1 MSIEIPGGSGLFPIP
16 NLRPVAQKTEPQ
28 PAPKPAAAVEQPTSK
43 AAVENAVRQ
52 ANELIKPVSQSIEF
66 TLDSDTGK
74 VIVKMVDKE
83 TAQVIRQFP
92 SEEMLALTRAMDK
105 LQGLLIQRKA

>member
-1 MSIEIPGGSGLFPIP
+1 M
-16 NLRPVAQKTEPQ
+16 
-28 PAPKPAAAVEQPTSK
+28 
-43 AAVENAVRQ
+43 ENAVRQ
-52 ANELIKPVSQSIEF
+52 ANELIKPISESLEF
-66 TLDSDTGK
+66 TVDNDTGK

>member
-1 MSIEIPGGSGLFPIP
+1 MP
-16 NLRPVAQKTEPQ
+16 NLRPAAQKTDT
-28 PAPKPAAAVEQPTSK
+28 PAAAKPAPATEQPASR
-43 AAVENAVRQ
+43 AAVENAVRE
-52 ANELIKPVSQSIEF
+52 ANEFIKPISESIEF
-66 TLDSDTGK
+66 TVDSDSGK